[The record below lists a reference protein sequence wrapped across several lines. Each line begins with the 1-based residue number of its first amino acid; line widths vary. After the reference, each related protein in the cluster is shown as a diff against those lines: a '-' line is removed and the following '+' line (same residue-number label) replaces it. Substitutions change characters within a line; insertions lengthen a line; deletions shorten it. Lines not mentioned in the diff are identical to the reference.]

1 MADDRP
7 RRLAALVELLVARN
21 LDGLLVSSLPN
32 IRYLTGFSGTNA
44 LLLVSRRAVVLL
56 TDFRYETQS
65 AEECRD
71 VAMIRIERTSL
82 WTGLWEALA
91 ETSDI
96 EIVAFESAHLMHKD
110 FERLLQNGGRWR
122 WRPETDLV
130 ESLRERKTA
139 EEVTWIRAAADIGG
153 RALHRTLESVRAG
166 MSELQVAGLLEKHLR
181 DEGSEA
187 HPFPPIIAS
196 GPRTALPHARASA
209 RAIAPDDFLLLDFG
223 ATAGGYCSDI
233 TRVVVVGR
241 ASQRQREVYD
251 AVLEANAA
259 ARAGIHAGM
268 KGREGDAL
276 ARRVLDGRGLGDW
289 FGHGLG
295 HGLGLE
301 VHEAPRLSKAVD
313 TLLPEGAVVTIEP
326 GAYLPEWGGVRIE
339 DDVYLSAAG
348 AELLTD
354 IPRELTELA

>member
-1 MADDRP
+1 VADDRP
-7 RRLAALVELLVARN
+7 RRLAALVDLLVARN
-21 LDGLLVSSLPN
+21 LDGLLVTSLPN
-32 IRYLTGFSGTNA
+32 VRYLTGFSGTNA
-44 LLLVSRRAVVLL
+44 LLLVSRRTVLLL

-65 AEECRD
+65 AEECGD
-71 VAMIRIERTSL
+71 VALLRIERTSL
-82 WTGLWEALA
+82 WTGLWEAL
-91 ETSDI
+91 EEMTDV
-96 EIVAFESAHLMHKD
+96 EILAFESAHLVHKD
-110 FERLLQNGGRWR
+110 FERILQNGGRWR

-139 EEVTWIRAAADIGG
+139 DEVAWIRTAADIGG
-153 RALHRTLESVRAG
+153 RALRRTLEAVRAG

-209 RAIAPDDFLLLDFG
+209 RAIAPDEFLLLDFG

-241 ASQRQREVYD
+241 ASPRQREVYD
-251 AVLEANAA
+251 AVLEANTA
-259 ARAGIHAGM
+259 AREGIHAGM

-348 AELLTD
+348 AELLTN